1 MAEDNPDG
9 TPLMVIERDQN
20 IDFQGVRV
28 SQKESYMTLDED
40 LMTTEVQ

>member
-1 MAEDNPDG
+1 MAEDG
-9 TPLMVIERDQN
+9 TPLMVVDRDNNDAN
-20 IDFQGVRV
+20 IDFQGVRF